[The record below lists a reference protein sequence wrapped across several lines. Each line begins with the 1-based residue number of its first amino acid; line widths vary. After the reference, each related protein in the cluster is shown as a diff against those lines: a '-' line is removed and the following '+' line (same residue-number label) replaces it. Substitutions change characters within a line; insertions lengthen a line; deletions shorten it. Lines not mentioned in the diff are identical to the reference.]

1 MSIKHMSK
9 GRKLIFLVLMIF
21 TFTFIVVGCSGGN
34 DQPASDKA
42 ADNGDTNEGSTSG
55 NDSGSVERI
64 SIATGGTG
72 GTYYPYGGTMADIIN
87 KNVQGIEAAA
97 EVTGASV
104 ENARLL
110 ESGASQLA
118 LMMNDVVF
126 KAINGEEPFKE
137 KLGLRT
143 LIEMYPNVQHVVT
156 LKDSGIQTIEGL
168 KGKKVSVGAPG
179 SGTETMANGV
189 LGAVGITYDDFEV
202 FRLSFA
208 ENTQGLRDGVIDV
221 GIWSVGAPT
230 SSVMDLATTHDIEII
245 NFSDSEVESVVSE
258 LPYYNK
264 MELPAGSYEGQD
276 EAVTTIAV
284 WNTVGVHKDM
294 PEETAYGIA
303 KAIFENVD
311 KLIQV
316 YPGAKLTTPEN
327 LVNNAVAP
335 LHPGVVRYLEE
346 IDVEVPDRLIPS
358 EMK

>member
-1 MSIKHMSK
+1 MSK
-9 GRKLIFLVLMIF
+9 GRKFIFLILVISAL
-21 TFTFIVVGCSGGN
+21 TFIVAGCSGGTPSE
-34 DQPASDKA
+34 D
-42 ADNGDTNEGSTSG
+42 E
-55 NDSGSVERI
+55 SGSVERI

-72 GTYYPYGGTMADIIN
+72 GTYYPYGGSMADVIN

-110 ESGASQLA
+110 ENGQTQLA
-118 LMMNDVVF
+118 LMMNDVLF
-126 KAINGEEPFKE
+126 KATNGEEPFKG

-143 LIEMYPNVQHVVT
+143 LFEMYPNVQHVVT

-168 KGKKVSVGAPG
+168 KGNKVSVGAPG
-179 SGTETMANGV
+179 SGTESMAKGV
-189 LGAVGITYDDFEV
+189 LGSLGITYDAFEV
-202 FRLSFA
+202 LRLSFA

-230 SSVMDLATTHDIEII
+230 SSVMDLATTHDIRII
-245 NFSDSEVESVVSE
+245 NFSDSEVNKVVSA

-264 MELPAGSYEGQD
+264 MVLPAGTYQGQD
-276 EAVTTIAV
+276 EDVTTIAV
-284 WNTVGVHKDM
+284 WNTVAVNKDM
-294 PEETAYGIA
+294 PEETAYNIV
-303 KAIFENVD
+303 KAIFEHVD
-311 KLIQV
+311 TLIQV

-335 LHPGVVRYLEE
+335 LHPGVIKYLEE
-346 IDVEVPDRLIPS
+346 INVEVPDRLIPP